1 MEASFNSS
9 KGTLGVR
16 GGAKVECGAR
26 SSGPSA
32 SSSSSSSVGK
42 NFLIDE
48 FDCPIGRNPAT
59 LIAPNLPPLDV
70 PTPRSERVSSD
81 DGRSEKP
88 KLDELKDETGT
99 GGGGIA
105 TVEGVGLN
113 GGLCF

>member
-1 MEASFNSS
+1 METSFNSS
-9 KGTLGVR
+9 IGTWGVR
-16 GGAKVECGAR
+16 GGAR

-32 SSSSSSSVGK
+32 SSSSSSSSSVGK

-48 FDCPIGRNPAT
+48 FDCPIGRNPAI
-59 LIAPNLPPLDV
+59 LNLPPLDV

-88 KLDELKDETGT
+88 KLDELEDETGT
-99 GGGGIA
+99 GGGGMA

-113 GGLCF
+113 GGL